1 MAESTLTLQWSD
13 LMNFIAARLGWGRE
27 ADPSSPAVWS
37 AEQVAEL
44 QDVIDEAER
53 RRLHPPAVGPYPA
66 GHPWSF
72 LHPTAEFT
80 VWATASG
87 TLDGAPVKDNG
98 TSTVTVTEDTFYD
111 TMVGFDLAF
120 GTTGNTYPI
129 ASYTSAKVVVVTGDA
144 SGEADGQTVTVTP
157 NGNYQLPDD
166 FGDLADDIV
175 FEADGHSRRCGTVP
189 YTEIL
194 QDRIDADITATPAKA
209 AIRSKS
215 SDGTAGQRQ
224 ELMLWPTP
232 NADLTLLLPYN
243 VLVNA
248 LSSSAPYPLGGMRQ
262 SSLIRASCLAVL
274 DELHF
279 VLRHGWQAGFER
291 ELIAAISKD
300 YDTLPDTLGCMHDP
314 AVAGMTAQERQDYFH
329 QYTRMDLSEA

>member
-44 QDVIDEAER
+44 QEVIDEAER

-72 LHPTAEFT
+72 LHPTAEFG
-80 VWATASG
+80 VWAEVDSTITGVSG
-87 TLDGAPVKDNG
+87 TGPTDITDSTGPFYQSMIGKSLVTADGTYTITG
-98 TSTVTVTEDTFYD
+98 YTSTTVITVAE
-111 TMVGFDLAF
+111 
-120 GTTGNTYPI
+120 N
-129 ASYTSAKVVVVTGDA
+129 ASAENGKDYTI
-144 SGEADGQTVTVTP
+144 TP

-166 FGDLADDIV
+166 FGDLADDIL
-175 FEADGHSRRCGTVP
+175 FEADGRSYRFGTVP

-194 QDRIDADITATPAKA
+194 QDRMDAEITATPAKA

-262 SSLIRASCLAVL
+262 SSLIQASCLAVL
-274 DELHF
+274 DDWHF
-279 VLRHGWQAGFER
+279 DNRHGWQTGFER

-300 YDTLPDTLGCMHDP
+300 YDTLPDTLGYMHDP